1 MENDIEKFFNEML
14 IDSINKNCSDIHI
27 KPQKERSIIKLR
39 INGKLQDYITIEN
52 SIYKNLVSYIK
63 LKNNMDIS
71 EKRIPQDGR
80 MTFDFN
86 SRDIDIRTS
95 SVPTIFG
102 EKLALRILNRSNFLK
117 DKKDL
122 GFLQRD
128 IKIIENLLKQKSGMI
143 LISGSTGSG
152 KTTTAYSL
160 INDLIDKNLNII
172 SIEDP
177 IEYRIDEIT
186 QIQVNKKIGIDFD
199 NGLKSILRQD
209 PDVIFVGEIRD
220 LETAKTAIK
229 ASTTGH
235 LVISTIHTND
245 SLSSLLRFIEMN
257 IPHYLINASLIG
269 IISQRLITINEK
281 INLSYEILE
290 VKNSLKK
297 YINNDIDYST
307 LRSKAKE
314 LNLIS
319 SNKDIFENNK
329 LMLEGAK

>member
-39 INGKLQDYITIEN
+39 INGKLRDYITIEN

-86 SRDIDIRTS
+86 SREIDIRTS
-95 SVPTIFG
+95 SIPTIFG

-122 GFLQRD
+122 GFLERD

-160 INDLIDKNLNII
+160 INDLINKNLNII

-209 PDVIFVGEIRD
+209 PM
-220 LETAKTAIK
+220 L
-229 ASTTGH
+229 
-235 LVISTIHTND
+235 
-245 SLSSLLRFIEMN
+245 
-257 IPHYLINASLIG
+257 YL
-269 IISQRLITINEK
+269 
-281 INLSYEILE
+281 
-290 VKNSLKK
+290 
-297 YINNDIDYST
+297 
-307 LRSKAKE
+307 
-314 LNLIS
+314 
-319 SNKDIFENNK
+319 
-329 LMLEGAK
+329 